1 MYILRG
7 FLSKAGPEPL
17 EMNTLR
23 VGAGQSIINY
33 KPTSP
38 ERILCQGGSSK
49 NKKLQEKI
57 KIG

>member
-1 MYILRG
+1 MAI
-7 FLSKAGPEPL
+7 FLGTTFNLGTTYEYS
-17 EMNTLR
+17 
-23 VGAGQSIINY
+23 VICSGQSIINY
-33 KPTSP
+33 RPTSP